1 MSVFLKT
8 NPNSQT
14 NKIAL
19 KKEGI
24 LIPRCLAIKRSIQVS
39 LCSAEIIPNSI
50 PKTIAITIAKKASIA
65 VLGKVFPIISIFHF
79 SETFSKIRS
88 LND

>member
-1 MSVFLKT
+1 VT
-8 NPNSQT
+8 NPNSKA

-24 LIPRCLAIKRSIQVS
+24 LIPKVTKAIKRSIQVS

-50 PKTIAITIAKKASIA
+50 PKQSIITIAKKR
-65 VLGKVFPIISIFHF
+65 G
-79 SETFSKIRS
+79 
-88 LND
+88 